1 MSKKIDWSDARIYY
15 LVIFLVCLIGIFSP
29 IAIPVAPSPS
39 VADGYSAVAALE
51 PGDNV
56 YIWWNLSP
64 STIKCVF
71 AATDSVVKHLF
82 SIEGINIIMLT
93 HSTPSL
99 PLGDNVIKR
108 TIDLDST
115 QDHPDYGVK
124 VVDLGFLPGGRET
137 IWFSIS
143 EDIRS
148 YVTTDRF
155 GNSLD
160 DLPMMADIE
169 DGSDIALVFQA
180 GAGGSPF
187 CIEAI
192 IGSHVNPHGS
202 EYVLVGEPETIV
214 YAANY
219 YATGKVSGFLPGA
232 IGGLQY
238 ENLSGVPGISAQF
251 GTASILI
258 SLIVII
264 GMVAM
269 NIRTLVRTREET
281 A

>member
-15 LVIFLVCLIGIFSP
+15 LVIFLICLIGIFSP
-29 IAIPVAPSPS
+29 VAIPVAPSPS
-39 VADGYSAVAALE
+39 VADAHSAIDALQS
-51 PGDNV
+51 GDNV
-56 YIWWNLSP
+56 YIWWNLGA

-71 AATDSVVKHLF
+71 AATDSVVRHLF
-82 SIEGINIIMLT
+82 SIEGINIITLT
-93 HSTPSL
+93 HDAAAL
-99 PLGDNVIKR
+99 PLGDNVIER
-108 TIDLDST
+108 VLDLDST
-115 QDHPDYGVK
+115 QDHPDYGVH

-137 IWFSIS
+137 VWFSLS

-148 YVTTDRF
+148 YVSTDRF

-160 DLPMMADIE
+160 DLPMMANIE
-169 DGSDIALVFQA
+169 DGADIALVFQA

-202 EYVLVGEPETIV
+202 GYVLVGEPETIV

-238 ENLSGVPGISAQF
+238 ENLTGIPGISAQF

-258 SLIVII
+258 SLTVII

-269 NIRTLVRTREET
+269 NIRTLVRRREET
-281 A
+281 D